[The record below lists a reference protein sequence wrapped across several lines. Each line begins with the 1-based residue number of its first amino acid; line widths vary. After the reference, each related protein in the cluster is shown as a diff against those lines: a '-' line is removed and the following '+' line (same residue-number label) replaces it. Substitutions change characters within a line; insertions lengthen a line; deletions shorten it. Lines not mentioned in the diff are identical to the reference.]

1 MPGFLTTRLLII
13 GLLGLVLSGCGFKL
27 AGTTSL
33 PPELS
38 QIYLVTSDFSERQR
52 KALSQRLSQAG
63 AQVSSQ
69 PAAQAVQL
77 SVSLKTL
84 PDRRLVTSASNGK
97 SVERLARSLDFSLKG
112 ADGNLLVPVKSLT
125 QQKDIVLDD
134 DNLLSSAVERSGV
147 IEDLETALFNQLI
160 FQLKRI

>member
-1 MPGFLTTRLLII
+1 MPGFLTTRLLIT
-13 GLLGLVLSGCGFKL
+13 GLLGLALLGCGFKL

-38 QIYLVTSDFSERQR
+38 RVYLLTSDFSERQR
-52 KALSQRLSQAG
+52 EALSRRLGEAG

-77 SVSLKTL
+77 RVSLQAL

-97 SVERLARSLDFSLKG
+97 IVERLTRSLDFSLQG
-112 ADGNLLVPVKSLT
+112 ADGNPLTPAKTLT
-125 QQKDIVLDD
+125 QQKDTVLDD
-134 DNLLSSAVERSGV
+134 DNLLSSAVERSSV
-147 IEDLETALFNQLI
+147 IEDLEAALFNQLI